1 MAQRFF
7 CRRGWRPN
15 KKGIKHFAFKEFNV
29 YNVTSHFLNFREAK
43 NDRICPRR
51 ERCSTKTSMVVHVL
65 SCNGENEL
73 GYELLPYSPDSQDLT
88 LIDYFLFSNLNK
100 WFDVKIMG
108 SNNEIIALTN
118 VYFKDLDKFYHLEGD
133 KQLEKH
139 ETKCM
144 ERKVY

>member
-1 MAQRFF
+1 M
-7 CRRGWRPN
+7 
-15 KKGIKHFAFKEFNV
+15 
-29 YNVTSHFLNFREAK
+29 
-43 NDRICPRR
+43 
-51 ERCSTKTSMVVHVL
+51 L

-100 WFDVKIMG
+100 WFDVKIMD